1 MAEKDKFD
9 YLKDTDFGKFLEYGG
24 FLEDDSIYNPY
35 NLGTAIYD
43 TAAVPM
49 NKLSEIFTGYNL
61 GLSGNRLFNRGDP
74 NEAYF
79 LGMPTD
85 ATPGFLNYEER
96 MEEAKEKEKK
106 RKDSPAPPTDRRQA
120 GINKYEKPKTK
131 FSINPNMD
139 KFIGQENIME
149 KFKDPNYKPADPF
162 QVAAEESFNPARI
175 TRGNM
180 KLQQAIFDNEMKKGS
195 KELKDVSKKKMDKYL
210 KDKAEA
216 ETYASKSFLEK
227 MFDKDVR
234 EGETISNADK
244 SFAIMRAIGDSLLQP
259 KDPGEARSF
268 VTDVAK
274 GLGEGADA
282 ITALE
287 DKEYNRATAKTAA
300 DLESLM
306 ANAELM
312 DIASKIQEREAG
324 ILRDDQLGVSQ
335 IAKNLRDASLIDP
348 NSPQATDLLNNDIR
362 SAMVV
367 VQGKGLMPGQQGYQ
381 EALGLELSKQF
392 DTETKVGLLGELTE
406 EFLFQLPPDQQATMR
421 ALKVSIV
428 NDVSQNMALVPGG
441 SDNTINYKEEVV
453 NN

>member
-1 MAEKDKFD
+1 
-9 YLKDTDFGKFLEYGG
+9 
-24 FLEDDSIYNPY
+24 
-35 NLGTAIYD
+35 
-43 TAAVPM
+43 
-49 NKLSEIFTGYNL
+49 
-61 GLSGNRLFNRGDP
+61 
-74 NEAYF
+74 
-79 LGMPTD
+79 
-85 ATPGFLNYEER
+85 
-96 MEEAKEKEKK
+96 
-106 RKDSPAPPTDRRQA
+106 
-120 GINKYEKPKTK
+120 
-131 FSINPNMD
+131 
-139 KFIGQENIME
+139 
-149 KFKDPNYKPADPF
+149 
-162 QVAAEESFNPARI
+162 
-175 TRGNM
+175 M

>member
-1 MAEKDKFD
+1 MAGPSSPFY
-9 YLKDTDFGKFLEYGG
+9 YLLNDEDELDFK
-24 FLEDDSIYNPY
+24 S
-35 NLGTAIYD
+35 
-43 TAAVPM
+43 
-49 NKLSEIFTGYNL
+49 
-61 GLSGNRLFNRGDP
+61 
-74 NEAYF
+74 
-79 LGMPTD
+79 
-85 ATPGFLNYEER
+85 YEER
-96 MEEAKEKEKK
+96 LADLENEKRANIREDA
-106 RKDSPAPPTDRRQA
+106 RKYQ
-120 GINKYEKPKTK
+120 KPKTK

-139 KFIGQENIME
+139 KFIGQENIMD
-149 KFKDPNYKPADPF
+149 KFKDPNYQPADPF

-175 TRGNM
+175 ARGNM

-421 ALKVSIV
+421 ALKISIV